1 MSYPLF
7 DRSRLRLRPLAERVH
22 DMTLADV
29 LPLDAAGEPFDHPA
43 LPIIAQRMRAA
54 RQAGAPVIV
63 LMGAHVIKSG
73 LSRLVIDLMARGLI
87 THIGMN
93 GAGPIHDFEL
103 ALIGATTESVAR
115 YIREGQFGLWRET
128 GWINEIVAAG
138 VRDGLGYGE
147 ALGRAIEESAKR
159 KSANHESASHESAV
173 RYSPFADLPFAHPE
187 ISILAAGYR
196 LRVPVT
202 VHIGLGYD
210 IIHEHPNCDAA
221 ALGEA
226 SYRDFLI
233 FAEAVSHL
241 QGGVFLNF
249 GTAVM
254 GPEVYLKALAM
265 ARNVA
270 AQEGRQINK
279 FTTAVF
285 DLLDL
290 GEDLA
295 HEAPKTDARYY
306 YRPYKTI
313 LVRTVADGG
322 ESFYVRGG
330 HRGTIP
336 ALYRLVCATTAERAQ
351 T

>member
-1 MSYPLF
+1 MPYPQF
-7 DRSRLRLRPLAERVH
+7 DRSRLKLKPLAERVH
-22 DMTLADV
+22 DMTLADM
-29 LPLDAAGEPFDHPA
+29 LPLDAAGEPFEHPS
-43 LPIIAQRMRAA
+43 LPVIAQRILQA
-54 RQAGAPVIV
+54 RRNGAPVIV

-73 LSRLVIDLMARGLI
+73 LSRFIIDLMARGI
-87 THIGMN
+87 VTHVGMN

-103 ALIGATTESVAR
+103 ALVGATTESVAR
-115 YIREGQFGLWRET
+115 YIQEGQFGLWNET
-128 GWINEIVAAG
+128 GWINDIVAEG

-147 ALGRAIEESAKR
+147 ALGREIS
-159 KSANHESASHESAV
+159 KSANQQISKSPALPLSH
-173 RYSPFADLPFAHPE
+173 SPTLPFPHAD
-187 ISILAAGYR
+187 ISILAAGHR

-210 IIHEHPNCDAA
+210 IIHEHPNCDGA

-233 FAEAVSHL
+233 FTEAVTRL

-254 GPEVYLKALAM
+254 GPEVYLKALSM

-270 AQEGRQINK
+270 FQEGRQINK
-279 FTTAVF
+279 FTTAVL
-285 DLLDL
+285 DLLELGDDL
-290 GEDLA
+290 G

-330 HRGTIP
+330 HRATIP
-336 ALYRLVCATTAERAQ
+336 ALYRLLGNE
-351 T
+351 

>member
-1 MSYPLF
+1 MF
-7 DRSRLRLRPLAERVH
+7 DRSRLRLKPLAERVH

-29 LPLDAAGEPFDHPA
+29 LPLDAPGEPFAHPA
-43 LPIIAQRMRAA
+43 LPVIAERMRQA
-54 RQAGAPVIV
+54 RRSAAPVIV

-73 LSRLVIDLMARGLI
+73 LSRFIIDLMARGLI
-87 THIGMN
+87 THVGMN

-115 YIREGQFGLWRET
+115 YIREGQFGLWQET
-128 GWINEIVAAG
+128 GWINDIVAAG
-138 VRDGLGYGE
+138 ARAGLGYGE
-147 ALGRAIEESAKR
+147 ALGRAIWESANGQSVDVPMR
-159 KSANHESASHESAV
+159 
-173 RYSPFADLPFAHPE
+173 PFAHPDV
-187 ISILAAGYR
+187 SILAAGYR
-196 LRVPVT
+196 LGVPVT

-233 FAEAVSHL
+233 FAEAISRL

-270 AQEGRQINK
+270 AQEGRQINR

-290 GEDLA
+290 GDDLS

-322 ESFYVRGG
+322 ESFYVRGP

-336 ALYRLVCATTAERAQ
+336 ALYRLITGA
-351 T
+351 

>member
-1 MSYPLF
+1 MPYPQF
-7 DRSRLRLRPLAERVH
+7 DRSRLKLKPLAERVH
-22 DMTLADV
+22 DMTLAEV
-29 LPLDAAGEPFDHPA
+29 LPLDAADEPFEHPS
-43 LPIIAQRMRAA
+43 LPIIAQRILQA
-54 RQAGAPVIV
+54 RRNDAPVIV

-73 LSRLVIDLMARGLI
+73 LSRFIIDLMERGI
-87 THIGMN
+87 VTHVGMN

-103 ALIGATTESVAR
+103 ALVGATTESVAR
-115 YIREGQFGLWRET
+115 YIQEGQFGLWNET
-128 GWINEIVAAG
+128 GWINDIVAEG
-138 VRDGLGYGE
+138 VRGGLGYGE
-147 ALGRAIEESAKR
+147 ALGKEIS
-159 KSANHESASHESAV
+159 KSANQQISKSPALPLSH
-173 RYSPFADLPFAHPE
+173 SPALPFPHAD

-210 IIHEHPNCDAA
+210 IIHEHPNCSGAV
-221 ALGEA
+221 LGEA

-233 FAEAVSHL
+233 FTEAVTRL

-254 GPEVYLKALAM
+254 GPEVYLKALSM

-270 AQEGRQINK
+270 FQEGRQINK

-285 DLLDL
+285 DLLELGDDL
-290 GEDLA
+290 G

-330 HRGTIP
+330 HRATIP
-336 ALYRLVCATTAERAQ
+336 ALYRLLGNE
-351 T
+351 

>member
-1 MSYPLF
+1 MPYPQF
-7 DRSRLRLRPLAERVH
+7 DRSRLKLKPLTERVH

-29 LPLDAAGEPFDHPA
+29 LPVDAVGEPFEHPA
-43 LPIIAQRMRAA
+43 LPVIVQRILQA
-54 RQAGAPVIV
+54 RRNGAPVIV

-73 LSRLVIDLMARGLI
+73 LSRFIIDLMARGII
-87 THIGMN
+87 THVGMN

-103 ALIGATTESVAR
+103 ALVGATTESVAR
-115 YIREGQFGLWRET
+115 YIQEGQFGLWSET
-128 GWINEIVAAG
+128 GRINDIVANG
-138 VRDGLGYGE
+138 VRDDLGYGE
-147 ALGRAIEESAKR
+147 ALGRAICE
-159 KSANHESASHESAV
+159 SANHESTAEPHSQ
-173 RYSPFADLPFAHPE
+173 FAIRNSQFPHAD

-210 IIHEHPNCDAA
+210 IIHEHPNCSGA

-233 FAEAVSHL
+233 FTEAVTRL

-254 GPEVYLKALAM
+254 GPEVYLKALSM

-270 AQEGRQINK
+270 FQEGRQINK

-285 DLLDL
+285 DLLELGDDL
-290 GEDLA
+290 G

-330 HRGTIP
+330 HRATIP
-336 ALYRLVCATTAERAQ
+336 ALHRLLENE
-351 T
+351 